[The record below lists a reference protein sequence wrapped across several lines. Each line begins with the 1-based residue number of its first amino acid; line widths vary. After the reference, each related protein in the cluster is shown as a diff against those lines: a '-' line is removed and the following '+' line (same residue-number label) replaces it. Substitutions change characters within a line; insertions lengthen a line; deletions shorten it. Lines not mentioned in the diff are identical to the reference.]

1 MPIKITKTYTTYGTT
16 AQTYISL
23 FVTDRRSFGANNTV
37 KFSATIF
44 IHFSIFMIYHTK
56 VFWYSLGKVYVL
68 FYCFSTNQ
76 SYKVKISKKKPSFPF
91 ITASMKYDEQE
102 SRWLNNYFFL
112 ILLDTIYCKQEQGMR
127 TYFKSHL

>member
-23 FVTDRRSFGANNTV
+23 FVTDRRSFEANNTE

-56 VFWYSLGKVYVL
+56 
-68 FYCFSTNQ
+68 NQ

-102 SRWLNNYFFL
+102 SR
-112 ILLDTIYCKQEQGMR
+112 
-127 TYFKSHL
+127 